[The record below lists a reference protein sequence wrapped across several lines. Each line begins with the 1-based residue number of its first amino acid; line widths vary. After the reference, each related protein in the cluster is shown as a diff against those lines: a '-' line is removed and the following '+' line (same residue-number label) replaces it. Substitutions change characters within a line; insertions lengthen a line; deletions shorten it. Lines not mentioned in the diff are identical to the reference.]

1 MKDTSSPTNDR
12 TNIGVHTG
20 RWLWAHRYALVL
32 ASVIALMLGAW
43 IAQSAE
49 PPGVWLAGALVVA
62 AALWWARG
70 YVRLSRQRRALE
82 LVDLSEVDLMPGTEF
97 EEHVAGLMR
106 VHGYTAVTVV
116 GGADDGGADV
126 VGRSPDGHPVV
137 VQCKRWA
144 VPVPPNE
151 VRAFIGVLHSGYEGY
166 EGLFVSSNGFT
177 EAAAQEGSPHM
188 VLVDREGLRRWMA
201 GIEAPE
207 PPRGRS
213 R

>member
-1 MKDTSSPTNDR
+1 MKDTSSPTESKA
-12 TNIGVHTG
+12 NIGVHMG

-32 ASVIALMLGAW
+32 ASVVALMLGAW
-43 IAQSAE
+43 AAQSTE
-49 PPGVWLAGALVVA
+49 PLGTWLVGALTVIAV
-62 AALWWARG
+62 LWWTRG
-70 YVRLSRQRRALE
+70 RLRLSRQRRALD
-82 LVDLSEVDLMPGTEF
+82 LVDMSEVDRMPGTEF

-106 VHGYTAVTVV
+106 VHGYTAVSVV

-126 VGRSPDGHPVV
+126 VGRAPDGRPVV

-151 VRAFIGVLHSGYEGY
+151 VRAFIGVLHSGYEGH

-177 EAAAQEGSPHM
+177 DAAAREGAAHM

-201 GIEAPE
+201 GVEVPE
-207 PPRGRS
+207 PPRG
-213 R
+213 